1 MYPLLF
7 ESGFIS
13 VYSLWFFVAVGF
25 VVSSWVFISLGKRMR
40 IRMNALMENSFL
52 LLFWT
57 ATVSRLFFVFL
68 HPDHFFYRFSLS
80 RALSILAIWD
90 KGFSFW
96 GAVFAWF
103 LAVWFFSHKQGE
115 SSKRLFDLAVPAVLI
130 GMFFGNIGTFLDGIN
145 YGKPTDLPWGMMFRN
160 SHVKYISDIHP
171 TQLYAALY
179 SLIIGLAVIFLL
191 KKTRGA
197 LPGLAAEVGVFLF
210 SFFKFLEEFFRGD
223 ETIKIFWLRL
233 PQVMAFFVCLWAGYL
248 LFLRY
253 HDDHGSDPNQFVKK
267 FMDAILSKLKGRRGK
282 PSSGETSASLRSLP
296 AQTR

>member
-13 VYSLWFFVAVGF
+13 VYSLWFFVALGF
-25 VVSSWVFISLGKRMR
+25 VVSSWVFVYLGKRIR
-40 IRMNALMENSFL
+40 IRMNTLMENSFL

-57 ATVSRLFFVFL
+57 AAVSRLFFVFL
-68 HPDHFFYRFSLS
+68 HPDHFFYKFSWS

-103 LAVWFFSHKQGE
+103 VAVWFFSHKQGE
-115 SSKRLFDLAVPAVLI
+115 SSRRLFDLAVPAALI

-171 TQLYAALY
+171 TQLYAAFY
-179 SLIIGLAVIFLL
+179 SLFIGLLVIFLL
-191 KKTRGA
+191 KKSRGL
-197 LPGLAAEVGVFLF
+197 LPGLVAETGIFLF
-210 SFFKFLEEFFRGD
+210 GFFKFFEEFFRGD
-223 ETIKIFWLRL
+223 ETIKIFSLRL
-233 PQVMAFFVCLWAGYL
+233 PQVMAFFACILAGYL
-248 LFLRY
+248 LFSRY
-253 HDDHGSDPNQFVKK
+253 RNDHGSNPNNPVKK
-267 FMDAILSKLKGRRGK
+267 FADAILSKLKGRRGR
-282 PSSGETSASLRSLP
+282 PNSGETSASLRSLP
-296 AQTR
+296 VQTR